1 MLFTTFPLM
10 TSRFS
15 LQQTPISAL
24 LQTFPLSSLI
34 SLSLSE
40 ASLSRSNWAFKSRN
54 AAQCLSFLQR
64 KPGSQAPSGL
74 GNSGWPKAGSRRRRR
89 SCAKGATI
97 VAQWASQLDWG
108 SLPRKTSLDFAQ
120 SSKTCRCK
128 HKKLG
133 RIHSLRLQYS
143 FDKYSSFSQDSPDS
157 PDSPDSGRSKMG
169 L

>member
-74 GNSGWPKAGSRRRRR
+74 GNSGWPKAGSSRRRR
-89 SCAKGATI
+89 SCARCHHCCPVGIPVRLRQLTQGKPVWILHRAVKLADVTI
-97 VAQWASQLDWG
+97 
-108 SLPRKTSLDFAQ
+108 
-120 SSKTCRCK
+120 
-128 HKKLG
+128 KLG
-133 RIHSLRLQYS
+133 KIHSLRLQHS